1 MKKIAVLP
9 AALVLAAAAMLFAAE
24 RRVLSPD
31 TLESE
36 ILRMDPSEVDPS
48 LLPLDSIEEL
58 GTTGVPPEID
68 IDAWRLSVTGS
79 GVRKPLSLSYGEL
92 AAMGQVKKKVLLI
105 CPGFFADYA
114 EWEGVPLT
122 EILEAAEAGGGYKNV
137 TFQSVDGY
145 KASFTRE
152 QVGKNILFL
161 ALKVNGVELPKEH
174 GFPLRLVAEDILGG
188 DWIKWL
194 KSIEVN

>member
-1 MKKIAVLP
+1 M
-9 AALVLAAAAMLFAAE
+9 
-24 RRVLSPD
+24 LSPD
-31 TLESE
+31 TQESE
-36 ILRMDPSEVDPS
+36 ILRMDPSQVDPS

-68 IDAWRLSVTGS
+68 IEVWRLSVTGS
-79 GVRKPLSLSYGEL
+79 GVRKPLSLSY
-92 AAMGQVKKKVLLI
+92 
-105 CPGFFADYA
+105 A

-122 EILEAAEAGGGYKNV
+122 EILETAKAGGEYKEV

-152 QVGKNILFL
+152 QVRKNLFFL
-161 ALKVNGVELPKEH
+161 ALKVNGLELPQEH